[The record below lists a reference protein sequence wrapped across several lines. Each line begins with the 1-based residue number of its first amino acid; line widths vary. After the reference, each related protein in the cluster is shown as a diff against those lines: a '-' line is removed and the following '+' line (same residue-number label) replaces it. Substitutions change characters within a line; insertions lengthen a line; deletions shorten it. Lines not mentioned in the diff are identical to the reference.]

1 MVQAEVR
8 LVWKL
13 LLTDLGIMVL
23 LLLTDFCGGQS
34 LSSQS
39 VVAMIGDDVMLPCQL
54 DPVVDATSL
63 TVEWARP
70 DLQPTF
76 VHLRHEDV
84 ELDVEEN
91 PSYKGRTSLN
101 ETKLKHGDLSLKL
114 FKVKLSDAGIYKCFV
129 PTLDMESVVEL
140 VVETTMDQT
149 ELQFLMNDEGKKT
162 TASVESEALEELEK
176 LIKRLMDEIK
186 AAEEA
191 KEELLKQRSE
201 AYAHFEEYEKEK
213 ERKFLEYQ
221 KHLQKQDDDV

>member
-34 LSSQS
+34 VSSQS
-39 VVAMIGDDVMLPCQL
+39 VVAMIGDDVSLPCQL
-54 DPVVDATSL
+54 DPVVDATNL

-101 ETKLKHGDLSLKL
+101 ENKLKRGDLSLKL
-114 FKVKLSDAGIYKCFV
+114 FKVKLSDAGKYKCFV

-140 VVETTMDQT
+140 VVASADGVWPERRRRRSPYQPSYQPRPAA
-149 ELQFLMNDEGKKT
+149 LG
-162 TASVESEALEELEK
+162 TARGRPTG
-176 LIKRLMDEIK
+176 RL
-186 AAEEA
+186 
-191 KEELLKQRSE
+191 
-201 AYAHFEEYEKEK
+201 
-213 ERKFLEYQ
+213 
-221 KHLQKQDDDV
+221 HLPPLPGR